1 MLSEAKHLWT
11 SFADVRHEYPE
22 ILRFAQDDK
31 PLLFR
36 NDRNKVAHRFSPCD

>member
-11 SFADVRHEYPE
+11 SFDSIRMNGPE

-31 PLLFR
+31 PVLFWQEGH
-36 NDRNKVAHRFSPCD
+36 KIAHWFASGD

>member
-11 SFADVRHEYPE
+11 SFGGDHDERSE

-31 PLLFR
+31 PLLFWH
-36 NDRNKVAHRFSPCD
+36 DGHKIAHRLSP